1 MFFKK
6 QTEDSVLYHRL
17 ITVNNK
23 RSPTGLYETFYNNN
37 SLWYGTIA
45 PRMPVHNYVDQNEV
59 SDIISTSITHAD
71 GIALIK
77 THLPEGIKQP
87 LVNHVNRRQ
96 NYYRSSYREDN
107 IVEFMEQEPG
117 LIANYEVNPRGYYR
131 SSIEYNGDIVTD
143 HIVQTM
149 LIKHQTEDYI
159 SPYSKTVI
167 DKFTSDT
174 PFIELEVSENSF
186 TRDISSHMVINGHFR
201 SYRDEPH
208 RKWLSTYNSPLAIDS
223 ISAFSYIPESY
234 KDALIEKFSG
244 HKHLCAEI
252 SSFYRGSDESEI
264 SFKEVRANKIL
275 KGNYI
280 FPVIIKADV
289 LNQETFEYE
298 TKKVLVLAIFRNWDR
313 VVRYA
318 KSREFIADFLEQLNF
333 AGGLKY
339 FDPEGYQAKMEALY
353 GKHIRYWDGITR
365 VWAGEWK
372 ESLEEAIVQEEAKVT
387 PTSMSHLFGIE
398 AAQNSEVTV
407 NYNDIS
413 AAYKDLQAKKES
425 LSSTILRSQRQIT
438 QHNQEIENYKRYL
451 ANAEQSLA
459 AAEKLLASS
468 VSDHEATS
476 VAFASI
482 QDDYL
487 WSKSAYENH
496 IQNLQPDLDS
506 AATWISNLEKTG
518 IIIEQIV
525 YYDYNKEE
533 QVYIH
538 DDPSIAVKAKQD
550 SNISLESIT
559 FRTTKPVIIH
569 VDRGSAGSSCKK
581 VVGGPYRVRITANGI
596 NISLISSSACFGW
609 HAEGNT
615 MWIHPHT
622 ASFHVR
628 TNDSWINFTN
638 SFVGRNTNGCLG
650 EASPILYNA
659 FKNKDIKTAIFGA
672 MTWVTSA
679 NSTDTWGKHYKYF
692 PKLSEVNV
700 DNNGNVDQITNAEK
714 VLDEEAID
722 NIAEELSLLIEEE
735 YVEEEVEEQIQQ
747 EETQQEVVLEQP
759 VQETLPEQTPILDV
773 DGITRRMQEIL
784 QDPNPNLRHAG
795 TPGYTPYGT

>member
-6 QTEDSVLYHRL
+6 QTEDSVLYHR
-17 ITVNNK
+17 IVTVNNK
-23 RSPTGLYETFYNNN
+23 RPVAGLYESFYNNN
-37 SLWYGTIA
+37 SLWHGMLA
-45 PRMPVHNYVDQNEV
+45 PRMPAHNYVDQNDV
-59 SDIISTSITHAD
+59 SDIISTSITDAD

-77 THLPEGIKQP
+77 THLPEGIKQS
-87 LVNHVNRRQ
+87 LIHNVDRRQ

-131 SSIEYNGDIVTD
+131 SSIEYNNDIVTD

-167 DKFTSDT
+167 DKFTCDT

-186 TRDISSHMVINGHFR
+186 TRDISSHMVNNGHFR

-208 RKWLSTYNSPLAIDS
+208 RKWLSTYNSELAIDS

-234 KDALIEKFSG
+234 KDVLIEKFSG

-252 SSFYRGSDESEI
+252 SSFYRGSDDSDI
-264 SFKEVRANKIL
+264 SFTEVRANKIL

-280 FPVIIKADV
+280 FPVIIKTDV

-298 TKKVLVLAIFRNWDR
+298 TKRILVLAIFRNWDR

-318 KSREFIADFLEQLNF
+318 KSREFIPDFLNQLNF

-339 FDPEGYQAKMEALY
+339 FDPEGYQEKMEALY
-353 GKHIRYWDGITR
+353 GKHIRYWDGITK
-365 VWAGEWK
+365 VWAGEWS

-387 PTSMSHLFGIE
+387 PTSMSHLFGVE
-398 AAQNSEVTV
+398 SAQNSEVTV
-407 NYNDIS
+407 NYNEIS
-413 AAYKDLQAKKES
+413 SAYKDLQAKREA
-425 LSSTILRSQRQIT
+425 LNSTISISQRRIA

-451 ANAEQSLA
+451 ATAEESLLNAEKA
-459 AAEKLLASS
+459 LASS

-482 QDDYL
+482 QEEYL
-487 WSKSAYENH
+487 WSKSAYETH
-496 IQNLQPDLDS
+496 IENLQPDLES

-518 IIIEQIV
+518 IIIEQIL

-538 DDPSIAVKAKQD
+538 DDPSIAVRAKQD
-550 SNISLESIT
+550 SNISLERIT

-569 VDRGSAGSSCKK
+569 VDRGSAGNNCKK
-581 VVGGPYRVRITANGI
+581 VVGGPYRVRITNGGI
-596 NISLISSSACFGW
+596 SISLISSSACFGW
-609 HAEGNT
+609 HPDGNT
-615 MWIHPHT
+615 MWVHPHT
-622 ASFHVR
+622 ASFNIR
-628 TNDSWINFTN
+628 TNDNWINFTN
-638 SFVGRNTNGCLG
+638 CFVGRYTSGCLG

-659 FKNKDIKTAIFGA
+659 FQNKDIKTAIFGA

-700 DNNGNVDQITNAEK
+700 DNDGNVDQVTNAEK

-735 YVEEEVEEQIQQ
+735 YVDDRTEEEIPQVVVT
-747 EETQQEVVLEQP
+747 EETP
-759 VQETLPEQTPILDV
+759 QETLPEQTPILDV